1 MNIIFAF
8 FLFTRVQPNVFAYR
22 DQDLQDFLTRH
33 IDQDLQDLLHEN
45 PSVYLSLL
53 KGMSNNIEF
62 GQHNIDG
69 EYEDKGGLY
78 SSVYAGPRLKPI
90 NIQKF

>member
-45 PSVYLSLL
+45 PSVYLSLI
-53 KGMSNNIEF
+53 KI
-62 GQHNIDG
+62 
-69 EYEDKGGLY
+69 YEICSMKTPLFT
-78 SSVYAGPRLKPI
+78 SRC
-90 NIQKF
+90 